1 MENNQENSPQK
12 TKPKPAGRAKT
23 VSKPATAEDLCKERV
38 RGLIQKQQ
46 EEVYQRL
53 ATLEE
58 LNSRRE
64 ELKKQSKLVEKALLK
79 AKENQLG
86 KKKTRFIKDDLKQV
100 KEERKTLKLLVRS
113 EEARVAELSS
123 VIRLLESIL

>member
-1 MENNQENSPQK
+1 MENSQESISPK
-12 TKPKPAGRAKT
+12 SK
-23 VSKPATAEDLCKERV
+23 SKPAASSKAINKQAIAEDLCKERV
-38 RGLIQKQQ
+38 TGLIQKQQ
-46 EEVYQRL
+46 EEIYRRL
-53 ATLEE
+53 VTLEE

-86 KKKTRFIKDDLKQV
+86 KKKTGFIKDDLKQI
-100 KEERKTLKLLVRS
+100 KDERKTLKLLIRS
-113 EEARVAELSS
+113 EEVRVAELSA